1 MPDEGAVT
9 TNTAV
14 VPSVSPMLRVDATTK
29 PAVNNN
35 GAGGDSRWPRWQD
48 LPDACNPK
56 SVRPTVKIP
65 FEEFASSTDGT
76 GKKSDEY
83 KIHEINK
90 LEELPN
96 KYASPSQ

>member
-1 MPDEGAVT
+1 MPHEDAVT
-9 TNTAV
+9 TNMAI
-14 VPSVSPMLRVDATTK
+14 VPSVSPMLRVDPTTK
-29 PAVNNN
+29 PATVNNN

-65 FEEFASSTDGT
+65 FEEFASNTDGD
-76 GKKSDEY
+76 GKRSDDY

-90 LEELPN
+90 IEELPS
-96 KYASPSQ
+96 KYA